1 LGQLSHYSGA
11 LVPPEG
17 RASCYAQLYLY
28 DPRQALQQR
37 MVRNEGL
44 REDTMAFL
52 QDTLSQTH
60 RYTAVYKHAFEVLQ
74 AAGDIPD
81 DYIAFVR

>member
-1 LGQLSHYSGA
+1 MGVSDFGA
-11 LVPPEG
+11 AITLLWSVQLVPPEG

-37 MVRNEGL
+37 MACNEGL

-52 QDTLSQTH
+52 QDTLSQTPS
-60 RYTAVYKHAFEVLQ
+60 ANLQ
-74 AAGDIPD
+74 
-81 DYIAFVR
+81 